1 MIAQPEQTGPT
12 WWRARQEEEGD
23 VASLF
28 IVEDDAALREELMHL
43 LELQG
48 YQVLAS
54 FDFERISEEI
64 AQAAPDC
71 VILDLKLPGHDGHDV
86 CREVRRV
93 SDTPI
98 IMLTSSDR
106 EFDEVMS
113 MNLGADDY
121 VTKPYNPAVLLARI
135 QSVLRRTG
143 RLEPRVRLS
152 HRGVVLDVAKS
163 CVDYDGRAAELTR
176 NELRILHVL
185 MQNCGAIVARQD
197 LMMEL
202 WQSDA
207 FIDDNTLTVN
217 VNRLR
222 KSLAAIGVPDDFLV
236 TRRGQGYLV

>member
-1 MIAQPEQTGPT
+1 M
-12 WWRARQEEEGD
+12 ARIF
-23 VASLF
+23 V
-28 IVEDDAALREELMHL
+28 VEDDAALRGELMRL

-48 YQVLAS
+48 HVALAS
-54 FDFERISEEI
+54 TAFDRIADE
-64 AQAAPDC
+64 ALAADPDC
-71 VILDLKLPGHDGHDV
+71 VLLDLKLPGDGGHAV
-86 CREVRRV
+86 CRDLRRA
-93 SDTPI
+93 SDVPI
-98 IMLTSSDR
+98 VMLTSSDN

-135 QSVLRRTG
+135 QSVLRRAART
-143 RLEPRVRLS
+143 EPPARIE
-152 HRGVVLDVAKS
+152 HKGVVLDVAKS
-163 CVDYDGRAAELTR
+163 RVEYEGRGVELTR
-176 NELRILHVL
+176 NEFRVLHLL
-185 MQNCGAIVARQD
+185 MENKGAIISRQE

-222 KSLAAIGVPDDFLV
+222 KSLASIGVPDDFLV

>member
-1 MIAQPEQTGPT
+1 M
-12 WWRARQEEEGD
+12 ARIF
-23 VASLF
+23 V
-28 IVEDDAALREELMHL
+28 VEDDAALRSEVMRL

-48 YQVLAS
+48 HVALAS
-54 FDFERISEEI
+54 TEFDRIAEE
-64 AQAAPDC
+64 ALAADPDC
-71 VILDLKLPGHDGHDV
+71 VLLDLKLPGEGGHAV
-86 CREVRRV
+86 CRDLRRA
-93 SDTPI
+93 SDVPI
-98 IMLTSSDR
+98 VMLTSSDN

-135 QSVLRRTG
+135 QSVLRRAART
-143 RLEPRVRLS
+143 EPPSRIE
-152 HRGVVLDVAKS
+152 HKGVTLDVAKS
-163 CVDYDGRAAELTR
+163 RVEYEGRGAELTR
-176 NELRILHVL
+176 NEFRILHLL
-185 MQNCGAIVARQD
+185 MEGKGGIITRQE

-222 KSLAAIGVPDDFLV
+222 KSLASIGVPEDFLV